1 MYLYIYIIYMC
12 VCVYL
17 LKALWGGQHRRL
29 LFTIGNRVEVTGKH
43 GMLIKIGQLMMT
55 V

>member
-1 MYLYIYIIYMC
+1 MQTVSPFTC
-12 VCVYL
+12 VANSKL

-29 LFTIGNRVEVTGKH
+29 LFTIGNRVEVTGKND
-43 GMLIKIGQLMMT
+43 MLIKIGQLMMT